1 MRVFIVSLTAL
12 VVIAGGAGAVFTKFA
27 EPAAVAF
34 STSEVRL

>member
-1 MRVFIVSLTAL
+1 MRVFIASLVAAA
-12 VVIAGGAGAVFTKFA
+12 VIAVAAAAVLSKFK